1 MLASSR
7 RTERAAVTKDEFE
20 ALVLALPGVEAG
32 TSYGHPSFK
41 LNGKFF
47 TRVRAE
53 DASAVLQDVPPDE
66 REALMEAEPEVFHV
80 TDHYR
85 NYPMVLARLAPAS
98 TDQVRGLLERSWRLR
113 APKRLLK
120 AGRPGD
126 ETASQT

>member
-1 MLASSR
+1 M
-7 RTERAAVTKDEFE
+7 TEDEFRT
-20 ALVLALPGVEAG
+20 LIFSFPGVEPG
-32 TSYGHPSFK
+32 TSYGHASFK

-53 DASAVLQDVPPDE
+53 DGSAVLQDVPPDE
-66 REALMEAEPEVFHV
+66 REALMQAEPEVFHL

-98 TDQVRGLLERSWRLR
+98 VDQVRGLLERSWRRR

-126 ETASQT
+126 ETARET

>member
-1 MLASSR
+1 M
-7 RTERAAVTKDEFE
+7 TEDEFRT
-20 ALVLALPGVEAG
+20 LVLGFPGVEPG
-32 TSYGHPSFK
+32 TSWGEPSFK

-53 DASAVLQDVPPDE
+53 DGSAVLQDVPPDE
-66 REALMEAEPEVFHV
+66 REALMEAEPEVFHF

-98 TDQVRGLLERSWRLR
+98 VEQVRSLLERSWRRR

-120 AGRPGD
+120 LGPEDVRSPRDGPRE
-126 ETASQT
+126 ET